1 MDLISAILDFF
12 NLTDNS
18 HYVRKDYDKLTDQN
32 EYLGVRIL
40 SFLSLLIT
48 IITVLFILYIIYL
61 IIKK

>member
-1 MDLISAILDFF
+1 MDFISAILDFF
-12 NLTDNS
+12 NLADNS
-18 HYVRKDYDKLTDQN
+18 HYVRNDKLTDQN

>member
-18 HYVRKDYDKLTDQN
+18 HYVRKYYDKLTDQN

-48 IITVLFILYIIYL
+48 IIAVLFLIYIIYL

>member
-1 MDLISAILDFF
+1 MDFISAILDFF
-12 NLTDNS
+12 NLADNS

-48 IITVLFILYIIYL
+48 IIAVLFLFYIIYL